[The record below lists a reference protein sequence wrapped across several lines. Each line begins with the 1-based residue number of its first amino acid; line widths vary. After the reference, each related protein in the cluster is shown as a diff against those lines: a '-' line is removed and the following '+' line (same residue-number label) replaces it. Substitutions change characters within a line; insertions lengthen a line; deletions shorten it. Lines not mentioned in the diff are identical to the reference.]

1 MTAVSL
7 RQSMPTSV
15 DYAIEAENVSKDFP
29 HPERGLLPAIAGIYL
44 GLRSAEHVAL
54 IGPSG
59 CGKSTFL
66 KILAGLIRPTSGRIA
81 IRGEENPHK
90 FQESCALMF
99 QDPCL
104 LPWRDVVGNV
114 VLPLEIK
121 GKKYDPAQ
129 VARVIA
135 MVGLEGFEKNRPRQ
149 LSGGMRSRVALA
161 RALIDSTPILLL
173 DEPFG
178 SLDEVTRWR
187 LNEEVRN
194 LCRQLGRTLIVVT
207 HAVEEACYLGDT
219 IYVLSGRPTRIK
231 KIIQNPLAREGS
243 RNFLESLESMKL
255 ISLVRDTLYE
265 E

>member
-1 MTAVSL
+1 
-7 RQSMPTSV
+7 MPPSSS
-15 DYAIEAENVSKDFP
+15 YAIEAENVSKDFP
-29 HPERGLLPAIAGIYL
+29 HPELGWLPTIAGIHL
-44 GLRSAEHVAL
+44 GLKPGEHVAL

-66 KILAGLIRPTSGRIA
+66 KILAGLVHPTAGRVA
-81 IRGEENPHK
+81 IQGEENPHK

-121 GKKYDPAQ
+121 GKKRDPAQ
-129 VARVIA
+129 VAQIID
-135 MVGLEGFEKNRPRQ
+135 MVGLHGFEKNRPRQ

-194 LCRQLGRTLIVVT
+194 LCRQLSRTLIVVT
-207 HAVEEACYLGDT
+207 HAVEEACYLGDS
-219 IYVLSGRPTRIK
+219 IYVLSPRPAMIK
-231 KIIQNPLAREGS
+231 KNLANPLRREGS
-243 RNFLESLESMKL
+243 RKFLESLEGLKL
-255 ISLVRDTLYE
+255 ISRVRDVLYDE
-265 E
+265 

>member
-1 MTAVSL
+1 
-7 RQSMPTSV
+7 MPPNL
-15 DYAIEAENVSKDFP
+15 DYAIEAENVSKEFP
-29 HPERGLLPAIAGIYL
+29 HRVHGSITAIARIQL
-44 GLRSAEHVAL
+44 GLKPGEHVAL

-66 KILAGLIRPTSGRIA
+66 KILAGLIRPTAGRVA
-81 IRGEENPHK
+81 IHGEENPQR

-121 GKKYDPAQ
+121 GKRRDPAP
-129 VARVIA
+129 VAAIID
-135 MVGLEGFEKNRPRQ
+135 MVGLHGFERHRPRE

-194 LCRQLGRTLIVVT
+194 LCRKLGRTLIVVT
-207 HAVEEACYLGDT
+207 HAVEEACFLGDA
-219 IYVLSGRPTRIK
+219 IYVLSGRPTVIK
-231 KIIQNPLAREGS
+231 RTLANPLAREGS
-243 RNFLESLESMKL
+243 RKFLESMEGLKL
-255 ISLVRDTLYE
+255 ISQVRDVLYAE
-265 E
+265 

>member
-1 MTAVSL
+1 
-7 RQSMPTSV
+7 MPPSPS
-15 DYAIEAENVSKDFP
+15 YAIEAENVSKEFP
-29 HPERGLLPAIAGIYL
+29 HPERGSLPAIAGIHL
-44 GLRSAEHVAL
+44 GLKPGEHVAL

-66 KILAGLIRPTSGRIA
+66 KILAGLVRPTSGRVA
-81 IRGEENPHK
+81 IQGEENPHK

-114 VLPLEIK
+114 VLPIEIK
-121 GKKYDPAQ
+121 GKKCDPAQ
-129 VARVIA
+129 VASIID
-135 MVGLEGFEKNRPRQ
+135 MVGLHGFEKNRPRQ

-194 LCRQLGRTLIVVT
+194 LCRQLHRTLIVVT
-207 HAVEEACYLGDT
+207 HAVEEACYLGDS
-219 IYVLSGRPTRIK
+219 IYVLSGRPTMIK
-231 KIIQNPLAREGS
+231 EDPCQPAGARGEQEVS
-243 RNFLESLESMKL
+243 R
-255 ISLVRDTLYE
+255 VARRDEADLPGQGRAL
-265 E
+265 

>member
-1 MTAVSL
+1 
-7 RQSMPTSV
+7 MPPSF
-15 DYAIEAENVSKDFP
+15 DYAIEAENVTKDFP
-29 HPERGLLPAIAGIYL
+29 HPERGLLPTIAGIYL
-44 GLRSAEHVAL
+44 GLRPGEHVAL

-66 KILAGLIRPTSGRIA
+66 KILAGLIRPTSGRVA
-81 IRGEENPHK
+81 INGKEDPHR

-104 LPWRDVVGNV
+104 LPWRDVMGNV
-114 VLPLEIK
+114 LLPIQIK
-121 GKKYDPAQ
+121 GKKCDPAQ
-129 VARVIA
+129 VASIID
-135 MVGLEGFEKNRPRQ
+135 MVGLHGFEKNRPRQ

-187 LNEEVRN
+187 MNEEVRN

-207 HAVEEACYLGDT
+207 HAVEEACYLGDS

-231 KIIQNPLAREGS
+231 KILANPLVREGS
-243 RNFLESLESMKL
+243 RKFLESLESMKL
-255 ISLVRDTLYE
+255 ISLVRDVLYE

>member
-1 MTAVSL
+1 
-7 RQSMPTSV
+7 MPPSPN
-15 DYAIEAENVSKDFP
+15 YAIEAVNVSKDFP
-29 HPERGLLPAIAGIYL
+29 HPELGSLPAIAGIHL
-44 GLRSAEHVAL
+44 GLRPGEHVAV

-66 KILAGLIRPTSGRIA
+66 KILAGLIRPTSGRVA
-81 IRGEENPHK
+81 IHGEENPHK

-114 VLPLEIK
+114 LLPIQIK
-121 GKKYDPAQ
+121 GKKCDPAQ
-129 VARVIA
+129 VTAIID
-135 MVGLEGFEKNRPRQ
+135 MVGLRGFEKNRPRQ

-187 LNEEVRN
+187 LNEEVRK

-207 HAVEEACYLGDT
+207 HAVEEACYLGDS
-219 IYVLSGRPTRIK
+219 IHVLSGRPTRIK
-231 KIIQNPLAREGS
+231 KTLVNPLVRDGS
-243 RNFLESLESMKL
+243 RQFLESVESMKL
-255 ISLVRDTLYE
+255 ISQVRDVLYAE
-265 E
+265 

>member
-1 MTAVSL
+1 
-7 RQSMPTSV
+7 MPPSPS
-15 DYAIEAENVSKDFP
+15 YAIEAENVSKAFP
-29 HPERGLLPAIAGIYL
+29 HPEHGLMPALAGINL
-44 GLRSAEHVAL
+44 GLRAGEHVAL

-66 KILAGLIRPTSGRIA
+66 KILAGLIRPTSGRVA
-81 IRGEENPHK
+81 IQGEENPHK
-90 FQESCALMF
+90 FQESCAMMF

-121 GKKYDPAQ
+121 GKKCDPAQ
-129 VARVIA
+129 VASIIE
-135 MVGLEGFEKNRPRQ
+135 MVGLQGFERNRPRQ

-207 HAVEEACYLGDT
+207 HAVEEACFLGDS
-219 IYVLSGRPTRIK
+219 IYVLSGRPTVIK
-231 KIIQNPLAREGS
+231 KTLSNPLERKGS
-243 RNFLESLESMKL
+243 RNFLESPESLKL
-255 ISLVRDTLYE
+255 ISMVRDVLYE

>member
-1 MTAVSL
+1 
-7 RQSMPTSV
+7 MPPSPS
-15 DYAIEAENVSKDFP
+15 YAIEAENVSKEFP
-29 HPERGLLPAIAGIYL
+29 HPERGSLPAIAGIHL
-44 GLRSAEHVAL
+44 GLRPGEHVAL

-66 KILAGLIRPTSGRIA
+66 KILAGLIRPTSGRVA
-81 IRGEENPHK
+81 IQGEENPHR

-114 VLPLEIK
+114 VLPMEIK
-121 GKKYDPAQ
+121 GKKCDAAQ
-129 VARVIA
+129 IA
-135 MVGLEGFEKNRPRQ
+135 SIINMVGLEGFEKNRPRQ

-161 RALIDSTPILLL
+161 RALIDATPILLL

-194 LCRQLGRTLIVVT
+194 LCRQLHRTLIVVT
-207 HAVEEACYLGDT
+207 HAVEEACYLGDS
-219 IYVLSGRPTRIK
+219 IYVLSGRPAAIK
-231 KIIQNPLAREGS
+231 QTLANPLVREGS
-243 RNFLESLESMKL
+243 RNFLDSIESMKL
-255 ISLVRDTLYE
+255 ISQVRDALYDE
-265 E
+265 

>member
-1 MTAVSL
+1 
-7 RQSMPTSV
+7 MPPSPS
-15 DYAIEAENVSKDFP
+15 YAIEAENVSKEFP
-29 HPERGLLPAIAGIYL
+29 HREGGSLPALAGIHL
-44 GLRSAEHVAL
+44 ELRPGEHVAL

-66 KILAGLIRPTSGRIA
+66 KILAGLVRPTSGRIA
-81 IRGEENPHK
+81 IQGEEDASR
-90 FQESCALMF
+90 FQESCSLMF

-121 GKKYDPAQ
+121 GKKWGAAQ
-129 VARVIA
+129 VASIID
-135 MVGLEGFEKNRPRQ
+135 MVGLHGFERNRPRE

-194 LCRQLGRTLIVVT
+194 LCRQLSRTLIVVT
-207 HAVEEACYLGDT
+207 HAVEEACYLGDS
-219 IYVLSGRPTRIK
+219 IYVLSSRPTKIK
-231 KIIQNPLAREGS
+231 KTLANPLVRERS
-243 RNFLESLESMKL
+243 RMFIESVEGMKL
-255 ISLVRDTLYE
+255 ISEVRDVLYDE
-265 E
+265 

>member
-1 MTAVSL
+1 
-7 RQSMPTSV
+7 MPPSPS
-15 DYAIEAENVSKDFP
+15 YAIEAENVSKEFP
-29 HPERGLLPAIAGIYL
+29 HPERGSLPAIAGIHL
-44 GLRSAEHVAL
+44 GLKPGEHVAL

-66 KILAGLIRPTSGRIA
+66 KILAGLVRPTSGRVA
-81 IRGEENPHK
+81 IQGEENPHK

-114 VLPLEIK
+114 VLPIEIK
-121 GKKYDPAQ
+121 GKECDPAQ
-129 VARVIA
+129 VASIID
-135 MVGLEGFEKNRPRQ
+135 MVGLHGFEKNRPRQ

-194 LCRQLGRTLIVVT
+194 LCRRLHRTLIVVT
-207 HAVEEACYLGDT
+207 HAVEEACYLGDS
-219 IYVLSGRPTRIK
+219 IYVLSGRPTVIK
-231 KIIQNPLAREGS
+231 ATLANPLAREGS
-243 RNFLESLESMKL
+243 RMFLESLEGMKL
-255 ISLVRDTLYE
+255 ISRVRDVLYE

>member
-1 MTAVSL
+1 M
-7 RQSMPTSV
+7 
-15 DYAIEAENVSKDFP
+15 
-29 HPERGLLPAIAGIYL
+29 LPAIAGIDL
-44 GLRSAEHVAL
+44 GLMAGEHVAL

-66 KILAGLIRPTSGRIA
+66 KILAGLVRPSSGRVA
-81 IRGEENPHK
+81 IRGEENFHK

-121 GKKYDPAQ
+121 GKKRDAAQ
-129 VARVIA
+129 ISSVID
-135 MVGLEGFEKNRPRQ
+135 MVGLHGFEQSRPRQ

-207 HAVEEACYLGDT
+207 HAVEEACYLGDS
-219 IYVLSGRPTRIK
+219 IYILSGRPTRIK
-231 KIIQNPLAREGS
+231 KTVANPLLREGS
-243 RNFLESLESMKL
+243 RRFLDSLESMRL
-255 ISLVRDTLYE
+255 ISMVRDVLYAE
-265 E
+265 

>member
-1 MTAVSL
+1 
-7 RQSMPTSV
+7 MPPSPSH
-15 DYAIEAENVSKDFP
+15 AIVAENVSKEFP
-29 HPERGLLPAIAGIYL
+29 HPERGLLPAIAGIDL
-44 GLRSAEHVAL
+44 GLRPGEHVAL

-66 KILAGLIRPTSGRIA
+66 KILAGLIRPSAGRVA
-81 IRGEENPHK
+81 IQGEENPQR

-114 VLPLEIK
+114 LLPLEIK
-121 GKKYDPAQ
+121 GKPCDPAR
-129 VARVIA
+129 VASIID
-135 MVGLEGFEKNRPRQ
+135 MVGLHGFEKNRPRQ

-194 LCRQLGRTLIVVT
+194 LCRRLERTLIVVT
-207 HAVEEACYLGDT
+207 HAVEEACYLGDS
-219 IYVLSGRPTRIK
+219 IYVLSGRPTHIK
-231 KIIQNPLAREGS
+231 KTLANPLEREGS
-243 RNFLESLESMKL
+243 RKFLESVESMQL
-255 ISLVRDTLYE
+255 ISLVRDVLYE

>member
-1 MTAVSL
+1 
-7 RQSMPTSV
+7 MPTSPS
-15 DYAIEAENVSKDFP
+15 YAIEAENVSKEFP
-29 HPERGLLPAIAGIYL
+29 HPQHGSLVAITGIHM
-44 GLRSAEHVAL
+44 GLRPGEHVAV

-66 KILAGLIRPTSGRIA
+66 KILAGLIEPTSGRIA
-81 IRGEENPHK
+81 IQGNEDPRT
-90 FQESCALMF
+90 FQESCSLMF

-121 GKKYDPAQ
+121 GKKCDPDQ
-129 VARVIA
+129 VASVIS
-135 MVGLEGFEKNRPRQ
+135 MVGLQGFEKSRPRQ

-161 RALIDSTPILLL
+161 RALIDATPILLL

-194 LCRQLGRTLIVVT
+194 LCRRLGRTLIVVT
-207 HAVEEACYLGDT
+207 HAVEEACYLGDS
-219 IYVLSGRPTRIK
+219 IYVLSGRPT
-231 KIIQNPLAREGS
+231 KIRKMLANPLGREGS
-243 RNFLESLESMKL
+243 RKFLESPEGLKL
-255 ISLVRDTLYE
+255 ISQVRDVLYE